1 MLFQAVRG
9 GIESVWVLDRSHRP
23 ITPRILTLDLM
34 RSEYTDDDRLQFI
47 VLPANHSERLC
58 RPIQFLRIER
68 FSFLPDS
75 QRDSGDL
82 ASQCQPRHLFA
93 NALVLQTL

>member
-9 GIESVWVLDRSHRP
+9 GIESVWVLERSRRP
-23 ITPRILTLDLM
+23 ITPRILTLDLI
-34 RSEYTDDDRLQFI
+34 RSEYTDDDRLRFI

-68 FSFLPDS
+68 FSFLPDG
-75 QRDSGDL
+75 QGDGRDL

-93 NALVLQTL
+93 NALIF